1 MVTFE
6 EAIRYPMAKDD
17 WLKTVLIGGLLLIF
31 SFLIISA
38 IAVYGYLMT
47 VIKTSLDDHPEPPPF
62 EDWVGLLRK
71 GVLAWIIG
79 RVYLLVTIVVATITI
94 GGSIAAMSTASGA
107 GQVAGVAGMFW
118 GLGLSFVLTLVFGYF
133 AVVALVNFARTDE
146 IGAAFDF
153 TTIKDVAF
161 DGDYLVAW
169 LLSIAVF
176 IVASVIGGMLNLIP
190 LLGAIVGAFLFF
202 YAEVVAANLWAG
214 GFSAAF
220 EGASPG
226 AGGVGGTTE

>member
-31 SFLIISA
+31 SFLIIPA
-38 IAVYGYLMT
+38 IAVYGYLIT
-47 VIKTSLDDHPEPPPF
+47 VIKGSLDDHPEPPAF

-79 RVYLLVTIVVATITI
+79 LVYLLVPLVIATITI
-94 GGSIAAMSTASGA
+94 GGSIAAMSTASRA

-146 IGAAFDF
+146 VGAAFDF
-153 TTIKDVAF
+153 TTIKDVAL

-176 IVASVIGGMLNLIP
+176 IVASVIGGLLNLIP

-202 YAEVVAANLWAG
+202 YAEVVAAKLWAG

-220 EGASPG
+220 EGDSPG
-226 AGGVGGTTE
+226 AGGDGETTE